1 MVEPLATLS
10 VDWPVHK
17 TFSRKAELLYRVI
30 KWPFWQRNGGARSSI
45 NGFPNTS
52 VLKKFDSYSQIF
64 WMLFGRLEAIDSVGI
79 DLWVMIDIEGLRS
92 TYGVSATFRQQ
103 VWAVLE
109 WLEDFKKTRFADFLW
124 ERTRRFFTYTLAPFL
139 SNITSNMETCTIQI
153 WQIRKICYEK
163 NQIHFLC
170 LICICVVL
178 YEWTYVCRWF
188 RFAQLAKGKKS
199 RP

>member
-1 MVEPLATLS
+1 M
-10 VDWPVHK
+10 HGK
-17 TFSRKAELLYRVI
+17 
-30 KWPFWQRNGGARSSI
+30 ARSSI

-139 SNITSNMETCTIQI
+139 SNITSNMETRTISHLSEQI
-153 WQIRKICYEK
+153 DK
-163 NQIHFLC
+163 
-170 LICICVVL
+170 LI
-178 YEWTYVCRWF
+178 WF
-188 RFAQLAKGKKS
+188 YLPSWRLQEGKGVS
-199 RP
+199 APCSIDSGIE